1 VSSTFIP
8 HGVSWAGPRV
18 VRFTVENQTVV
29 TELGAD
35 NSGCRRCKKP
45 LLDGGR
51 IWPVVT
57 RRHHPPIGGKS
68 LVWDG
73 VNPSLGPKP
82 PKPHYKF
89 GLYHERCLPPNVT
102 AALPGRSRLALADAK
117 SSLSNQHES
126 VFAGEQS

>member
-18 VRFTVENQTVV
+18 VRFTVENQAVV

-57 RRHHPPIGGKS
+57 KKHHPPTAGRRYVS
-68 LVWDG
+68 HL
-73 VNPSLGPKP
+73 PPHLGPVP

-117 SSLSNQHES
+117 SSLSNQHDS
-126 VFAGEQS
+126 AFAGKQS